1 MIHTRRKC
9 PLQNITLLDDKKI
22 IEYHMTPNVG
32 SAYYLHMCYRDSFS
46 GLMTIWCFCGPRV
59 GRHCL
64 KKLCITHDSRSK
76 VADFLSS
83 FAFLKKQNFPGLLA
97 STIFLDILK
106 YAFLNWMSLELDYKD
121 SQAIDQLL
129 LFSTDSMH
137 VQADQ
142 PRQSFLTVDK
152 IWFVA
157 SVRVAQKVLKS
168 R

>member
-46 GLMTIWCFCGPRV
+46 GLMTIWYFCGPRV

-83 FAFLKKQNFPGLLA
+83 FAFLKKQNFPGLLT
-97 STIFLDILK
+97 TIPRIPWMFKLISISKIPIFPLSKQKHRSYILK
-106 YAFLNWMSLELDYKD
+106 
-121 SQAIDQLL
+121 
-129 LFSTDSMH
+129 
-137 VQADQ
+137 
-142 PRQSFLTVDK
+142 
-152 IWFVA
+152 
-157 SVRVAQKVLKS
+157 KV
-168 R
+168 